1 MQTSV
6 LYAATDVATLCLERD
21 CYGRSKL
28 RPPVGELVGAH
39 PGISYNDEH
48 PGLVDTLEQGIGVDA
63 NPVFHTRV
71 KEFIDAVVKRVRLKF
86 FEV

>member
-6 LYAATDVATLCLERD
+6 LYAATGVATLCLERD
-21 CYGRSKL
+21 CYGRNAL
-28 RPPVGELVGAH
+28 RPPVVSQGAH

-63 NPVFHTRV
+63 NPIFHTRV